1 MSEYFE
7 EDESQRVDAAAVEL
21 AAYKPSKKARR
32 AAREAFQQMTQTM
45 PQQYAGQQATQQV
58 AAQQVVAQQAAEQ
71 QQAAAPYSVAQQTVS
86 QQEVPLEVVP
96 TAPAGEVWTTE
107 QLWAW
112 GRSQGW
118 SDEQIGIYEEYYDSS
133 VRKTST
139 QTSTAAEQSTET
151 VGTEPPQD
159 EISLANS
166 TSPVAQPV
174 TTEHVTGPS
183 PTAADSALEAVPES
197 ASESVSESVP
207 DSATKK
213 KVDIREKGIM
223 KAMPGTEQGQAGWYL
238 DGEGN
243 PSRWDI
249 DDDGTWHRTG

>member
-1 MSEYFE
+1 MLEYFE
-7 EDESQRVDAAAVEL
+7 DDESRQVDDAAAEL

-58 AAQQVVAQQAAEQ
+58 AAQQ
-71 QQAAAPYSVAQQTVS
+71 QAAAHYSGAQQTVP
-86 QQEVPLEVVP
+86 QQEVSLEEVP
-96 TAPAGEVWTTE
+96 SAPAGEVWSTE

-118 SDEQIGIYEEYYDSS
+118 SDEQIRIYEEYYDSS

-151 VGTEPPQD
+151 VVTELAQD
-159 EISLANS
+159 TFSMANS
-166 TSPVAQPV
+166 TSPVAEPV
-174 TTEHVTGPS
+174 TTEQVTGPS
-183 PTAADSALEAVPES
+183 PTAAEPALEAVPEAASGPVPES
-197 ASESVSESVP
+197 ASEAVSEPVP
-207 DSATKK
+207 DSATKM

>member
-1 MSEYFE
+1 
-7 EDESQRVDAAAVEL
+7 
-21 AAYKPSKKARR
+21 
-32 AAREAFQQMTQTM
+32 M

-58 AAQQVVAQQAAEQ
+58 AAHQQAAAQQVVAQQAAEQ
-71 QQAAAPYSVAQQTVS
+71 QAAEQQAAAQQQAAAHYSVAQQTVP
-86 QQEVPLEVVP
+86 QQEAPLEEVP
-96 TAPAGEVWTTE
+96 SAPAGEVWTTE
-107 QLWAW
+107 QLRAW
-112 GRSQGW
+112 GHSQGW
-118 SDEQIGIYEEYYDSS
+118 TDEQIGIYEEYYDNS
-133 VRKTST
+133 VRKLST

-151 VGTEPPQD
+151 VGTEPRKD
-159 EISLANS
+159 EFSMANS

-174 TTEHVTGPS
+174 TTEQVTGPP
-183 PTAADSALEAVPES
+183 PTEADPALEAVSES
-197 ASESVSESVP
+197 ASDSVSESVP
-207 DSATKK
+207 DLATKK